1 MKEKMI
7 CSILIFVLI
16 VFFIGCSTVSTITT
30 YDEKGNIIKV
40 EKIEKGAVDKLME
53 SVKDKTLIIWRSGWA
68 GYISASPA
76 TIQDPTPTF
85 KIFAGKMDEGYISI
99 HKDAQNINWT
109 GVAEVISATNKSL
122 SLSATGI
129 KEEK

>member
-16 VFFIGCSTVSTITT
+16 VFFIDCSTVSTITT

-99 HKDAQNINWT
+99 NKENKDLDWKGISEA
-109 GVAEVISATNKSL
+109 ISATNKSL
-122 SLSATGI
+122 KISAKGM
-129 KEEK
+129 EEK